1 MVCVSQGFCLGDIV
15 QNAEVFDGMEMY
27 KSSTAV
33 PLSGAIIMF
42 VEVVIRLKRCS
53 RFRII

>member
-42 VEVVIRLKRCS
+42 VEVVIRLKRRS